1 MNDIETWRANRVTN
15 RLKAKSVTPKP
26 RRQKA
31 DPVLPSYASHPDPV
45 IDTIRRVDAA
55 AELIAPVLTDGV
67 LLSVIK
73 RVLAAGRLEVC
84 GCLDAIAADTEF
96 NSYAERHFAAAL
108 RSYITVRV
116 HADQAVACIDCH
128 RERCPNV
135 KGGAA

>member
-1 MNDIETWRANRVTN
+1 MSELELAVWRAN
-15 RLKAKSVTPKP
+15 RLKAKPITPKP
-26 RRQKA
+26 KRQKA
-31 DPVLPSYASHPDPV
+31 AITLYAPHPDPV
-45 IDTIRRVDAA
+45 IDTVRRIDAA

-67 LLSVIK
+67 LLTVIK
-73 RVLAAGRLEVC
+73 RVLASGRLEVC

-96 NSYAERHFAAAL
+96 NSQAERHFAAAL
-108 RSYITVRV
+108 QSYITVRV

>member
-1 MNDIETWRANRVTN
+1 MSELELAVWRAN
-15 RLKAKSVTPKP
+15 RLKAK
-26 RRQKA
+26 RQKA
-31 DPVLPSYASHPDPV
+31 DAAVAGFVPHPDQA
-45 IDTIRRVDAA
+45 IDRIRRIDFA

-67 LLSVIK
+67 LLSLIK

-96 NSYAERHFAAAL
+96 NSHAERHFAAAL

-135 KGGAA
+135 NGGAA